1 MRPRPCS
8 AGSRWG
14 STPGA
19 VARFAPAPQLRP
31 VLLVPDHL
39 RLSTDEARRVL
50 PAIVPR
56 PDAVANAGHAA
67 LTAVALL
74 HEPGLLFSA
83 MRDRL
88 HEEVR
93 LGLVPEALAVFKA
106 VRAGGLPVCVS
117 GSGPP
122 LLAFEDDEH
131 VVADPGEGWRVLR
144 VAVRASGVGV
154 VLGCGSG
161 RP

>member
-39 RLSTDEARRVL
+39 RLSTEAARRVL

-67 LTAVALL
+67 LTAMALM

-88 HEEVR
+88 PEEGR
-93 LGLVPEALAVFKA
+93 RGLGPEALGVYEA
-106 VRAGGLPVCVS
+106 VRAEGVPVCVS
-117 GSGPP
+117 GSGPT

-144 VAVRASGVGV
+144 VPVRTSGVGIF
-154 VLGCGSG
+154 S
-161 RP
+161 